1 MVQLQCNGDGSPDQ
15 SRYRLP
21 MALEGASNN
30 EAARTARAG
39 TAPKTR
45 PTRRDLGYS
54 MTWAAPGSAPS
65 NPKCAEHA
73 GLQVGS
79 LKVLVVEDEPMVA
92 MAVRTFLQ
100 RMGHRV
106 TECFN
111 GEAALEAMSRHSFD
125 LAVVDLWMPEMD
137 GWEVCRRI
145 NRIGPEVPV
154 ILASGRMVT
163 VEDGLVLN
171 ARVKAV
177 LAKPFGCQ
185 QLRDAIQLALGAGE
199 QN

>member
-1 MVQLQCNGDGSPDQ
+1 MVQPQSNGDGSPDQ

-21 MALEGASNN
+21 MARDRASIG
-30 EAARTARAG
+30 G

-45 PTRRDLGYS
+45 PTRWDSGYS
-54 MTWAAPGSAPS
+54 VTWAAPSTPPS
-65 NPKCAEHA
+65 YPKCDEHA

-92 MAVRTFLQ
+92 MAVKTFLL

-106 TECFN
+106 TECLN

-163 VEDGLVLN
+163 VEDGLVLK
-171 ARVKAV
+171 ARVRAV

-185 QLRDAIQLALGAGE
+185 QLRDAIQIALGAGE

>member
-1 MVQLQCNGDGSPDQ
+1 MVQLHCNGDGSPDQ

-21 MALEGASNN
+21 MARERAS
-30 EAARTARAG
+30 ASG

-45 PTRRDLGYS
+45 PTRWDSGYP
-54 MTWAAPGSAPS
+54 MTWAAPSTAPS
-65 NPKCAEHA
+65 NPKCDEHA

-92 MAVRTFLQ
+92 MAVKTFLQ

-106 TECFN
+106 TECLN
-111 GEAALEAMSRHSFD
+111 GEAALEAMSRYSFD

-145 NRIGPEVPV
+145 NRIQPEVPV
-154 ILASGRMVT
+154 ILTSGRMVT
-163 VEDGLVLN
+163 VEDGLVLK
-171 ARVKAV
+171 ARVRAV
-177 LAKPFGCQ
+177 LAKPFGHQ
-185 QLRDAIQLALGAGE
+185 QLRDAIRVALGVSK